1 MKTFLLIS
9 VSAALIFCSACSML
23 IRQDP
28 PLRTDQNNA
37 ENTADPAN
45 PQEKKM
51 QPLTDKQIAEMSP
64 EELERY
70 LEERKRRESA
80 RKFSDELAPA
90 KLSEQDRRNMRSN
103 VSRPLTPEER
113 GSAFPWKNEPGSRSE
128 SLRGT
133 TTFGH

>member
-9 VSAALIFCSACSML
+9 ASAALLFCSACSML

-28 PLRTDQNNA
+28 PDQR
-37 ENTADPAN
+37 NTANSANQTDP
-45 PQEKKM
+45 QKKTT

-70 LEERKRRESA
+70 MEERKRKESA
-80 RKFSDELAPA
+80 REFSEELAPT